1 MKRLALKNYPYSVPS
16 ELPELER
23 GLLEEFELA
32 CQKFQDQTAFV
43 SFNVRLS
50 YQDLYAK
57 SCQFSRFL
65 QDLGMTE
72 DSVMAL
78 LLPNLLQYPVALW
91 GSLMAGLKILNLNPL
106 YTSRE
111 MLLPLKDTQ
120 AEGIVLLP
128 HHLIP
133 LEKILDQSQLKFV
146 IVTQPGDLLVS
157 SSKIK
162 VLSSA
167 KKHVMNLAYKY
178 KTKTYRHKNLNH
190 KNRKQCFFL
199 SAFENPPHPKNMPLP
214 ASYSHKL
221 INNKSDE
228 DSKKTG
234 NHTHNLINN
243 KPDEDSKKT
252 GNSTHTLIN
261 NKSDEDSKKTGNS
274 THTLINNKPDED
286 SKKTGNSTHTLIN
299 NKPDEDSKKTSDNTH
314 KLISNKTL
322 LIQYTG
328 GTTGVIK
335 GACLS
340 ERNILSNAKQ
350 CQIWMKHW
358 LKESQEV
365 ALAALPLHHIFSFT
379 VNGLSFFLHGFPN
392 VLVADPRHIPSL
404 IRTLK
409 KQKVSVGTGVNTLF
423 KSLLAHKNFKSIKA
437 SQLKTFV
444 SGGMSLDP
452 SVREEWESITK
463 GLLLEGYG
471 LTEASPVI
479 CVDRLDNKKD
489 NSAGYPLPSTKV
501 RIVNKSKELAIDEIG
516 ELEVKGPQVML
527 GYYQQ
532 EEETK
537 KVLSSEGWLKT
548 GDLAKINSRGA
559 IEILGR
565 KKELINISGVKVYPR
580 EVEELLSLH
589 PKIKEV
595 AIVGRWNERSE
606 EILKA
611 YIIKKQNSL
620 SKEEVLAYCKE
631 NLAPHKIPKKIY
643 FKENLEKNA
652 VGKILKR
659 VLE

>member
-1 MKRLALKNYPYSVPS
+1 MKRLALKNYPHSVPS

-32 CQKFQDQTAFV
+32 CQKFQDQTAFI

-50 YQDLYAK
+50 YQDLYYK
-57 SCQFSRFL
+57 SCQFSHFL
-65 QDLGMTE
+65 QELGVRK

-78 LLPNLLQYPVALW
+78 SLPNLLQYPVALW
-91 GSLMAGLKILNLNPL
+91 GSLMAGLKIMNLNPL

-111 MLLPLKDTQ
+111 ILLALKDTQ

-128 HHLIP
+128 HHLIK
-133 LEKILDQSQLKFV
+133 LEKIIDQSHLKFI
-146 IVTQPGDLLVS
+146 IVTQPGDLLS
-157 SSKIK
+157 SPSKIK
-162 VLSSA
+162 VLGSA
-167 KKHVMNLAYKY
+167 KKHIINLAYQY
-178 KTKTYRHKNLNH
+178 KTKTYRHKNLSH

-199 SAFENPPHPKNMPLP
+199 SAFEKAPPQNNISFPTHSDQPISNPTNLN
-214 ASYSHKL
+214 L
-221 INNKSDE
+221 NKA
-228 DSKKTG
+228 
-234 NHTHNLINN
+234 N
-243 KPDEDSKKT
+243 KP
-252 GNSTHTLIN
+252 TH
-261 NKSDEDSKKTGNS
+261 SDQ
-274 THTLINNKPDED
+274 P
-286 SKKTGNSTHTLIN
+286 
-299 NKPDEDSKKTSDNTH
+299 
-314 KLISNKTL
+314 ISNKTNL
-322 LIQYTG
+322 NLNKANKPAHSDQPISNPTNLNLNKANKPAHSDQPIRNKTLFIQYTG

-340 ERNILSNAKQ
+340 EKNILSNTKQ
-350 CQIWMKHW
+350 CQIWMQYW
-358 LKESQEV
+358 LKESQEI

-379 VNGLSFFLHGFPN
+379 VNGLCFFLHGFPN
-392 VLVADPRHIPSL
+392 VLVADPRNIPSL

-409 KQKVSVGTGVNTLF
+409 KQKVSIGTGVNTLF
-423 KSLLAHKNFKSIKA
+423 KSLLAHKKFKSIKA
-437 SQLKTFV
+437 SQLKIFV

-452 SVREEWESITK
+452 SVREEWESMTQ
-463 GLLLEGYG
+463 GLLIEGYG

-489 NSAGYPLPSTKV
+489 NSAGYPLPSTQV
-501 RIVNKSKELAIDEIG
+501 RIVNPSKELAIDEIG

-537 KVLSSEGWLKT
+537 KVFSSDAWLKT

-565 KKELINISGVKVYPR
+565 KKELINISGLKVYPR

-595 AIVGRWNERSE
+595 AIVGRWNKNSE
-606 EILKA
+606 EVLKA
-611 YIIKKQNSL
+611 YIIKEQDSL

-631 NLAPHKIPKKIY
+631 NLAPYKIPKQIY